1 MDILEDDENLR
12 TIVSQEFSKLQLQD
26 EAILGSDQKDADTPL
41 TLEDSQKKPS
51 GVSEPTNMFPA
62 EDEEFGGDGE
72 PVGLKPG
79 ELDRIRES
87 NREDDLESN
96 QGSVN
101 SKGIK
106 ESKTKNIE
114 SDQV

>member
-1 MDILEDDENLR
+1 MDILEDDQNLR

-26 EAILGSDQKDADTPL
+26 EAILGSDQKDLDTPV
-41 TLEDSQKKPS
+41 TFEDSEKKPS
-51 GVSEPTNMFPA
+51 GLPEPTNMFPG
-62 EDEEFGGDGE
+62 EDEEFVGDGE
-72 PVGLKPG
+72 PVSLKPG

-87 NREDDLESN
+87 NNEDDLESN

-106 ESKTKNIE
+106 ESKPKNME
-114 SDQV
+114 SDQG